1 MLIEIP
7 ALLSPE
13 DIAEI
18 RKIVDQAEA
27 ADGRL
32 TAGMAASRVKNNEE
46 MQFTEPQRLFIN
58 RLLMQRLGGNAV
70 FNSAAMPL
78 KVADPIVARY
88 GQGNTYGD
96 HIDDPVMG
104 SGQKFRT
111 DVSMTIFLAEP
122 DDYEGGELYVHTPF
136 GAQTVKLA
144 AGSAVIYPSGSL
156 HRVEPITS
164 GQRLV
169 AVAWIQSMIREP
181 ERRQILHELNQAREK
196 LLTIAPTASETKQV
210 DHSYINLVRMWA
222 EV

>member
-18 RKIVDQAEA
+18 RKVVDQAEA

-32 TAGMAASRVKNNEE
+32 TAGMAASQVKNNEE

-78 KVADPIVARY
+78 KVADPIIARY
-88 GQGNTYGD
+88 GTGNTYGD

-111 DVSMTIFLAEP
+111 DVSMTLFLADPSE
-122 DDYEGGELYVHTPF
+122 YEGGELYVHTPF

-156 HRVEPITS
+156 HRVEPVTS

-169 AVAWIQSMIREP
+169 AVAWIQSMIREA

-196 LLTIAPTASETKQV
+196 LLTIAPTASETRQV

-222 EV
+222 DV

>member
-18 RKIVDQAEA
+18 RKVVDQAEA

-32 TAGMAASRVKNNEE
+32 TAGMAASQVKNNEE

-78 KVADPIVARY
+78 KVADPIIARY
-88 GQGNTYGD
+88 GTGNTYGD

-104 SGQKFRT
+104 SDQKFRT
-111 DVSMTIFLAEP
+111 DVSMTLFLADPSE
-122 DDYEGGELYVHTPF
+122 YEGGELYVHTPF

-156 HRVEPITS
+156 HRVEPVTS

-169 AVAWIQSMIREP
+169 AVAWIQSMIREA

-196 LLTIAPTASETKQV
+196 LLTIAPTASETRQV

-222 EV
+222 DV